1 MLTTVCALH
10 KMLDMPQIPPT
21 PEFIASVDVC
31 KRLKIDRSTL
41 SRWVKDGT
49 AVPAMRLP
57 GPRGAFLFTPAE
69 VDRLVEM
76 KAPAA

>member
-1 MLTTVCALH
+1 MACAMH
-10 KMLDMPQIPPT
+10 KMTHMQPPSPT
-21 PEFIASVDVC
+21 PELVASVDVC
-31 KRLKIDRSTL
+31 KRLGIDRSTL

-57 GPRGAFLFTPAE
+57 GKRGAFLFAPAE
-69 VDRLVEM
+69 VDRLVEA